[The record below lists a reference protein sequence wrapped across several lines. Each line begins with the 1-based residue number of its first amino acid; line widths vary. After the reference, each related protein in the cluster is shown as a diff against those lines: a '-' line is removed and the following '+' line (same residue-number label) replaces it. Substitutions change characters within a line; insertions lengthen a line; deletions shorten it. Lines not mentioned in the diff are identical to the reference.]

1 VSVYS
6 TVIKVGVISL
16 SKDSEATNLNKE
28 NGIKL
33 NLVTERKT
41 KVILGSKFQP
51 AESEKQRKER
61 RRLI

>member
-1 VSVYS
+1 
-6 TVIKVGVISL
+6 VGVISL